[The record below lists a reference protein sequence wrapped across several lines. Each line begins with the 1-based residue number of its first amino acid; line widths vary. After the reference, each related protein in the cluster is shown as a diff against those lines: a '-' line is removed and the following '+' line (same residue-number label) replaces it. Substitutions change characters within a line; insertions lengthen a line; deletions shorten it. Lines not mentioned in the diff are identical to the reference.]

1 MSRRELTERISLEV
15 RRSQNRTDAYDEAVA
30 DALGVNRTDMRCI
43 DVLDQEGRMTAG
55 RLASLTG
62 LTTGAITTV
71 IDRLERAGFA
81 RRVRDE
87 RDRRRVHVELTEL
100 ARQKSWEF
108 YEPLAVLA
116 QKLYSRYTIEQL
128 ELVLDF
134 LENAAVLAED
144 TLTELRRR
152 LGQSG

>member
-1 MSRRELTERISLEV
+1 
-15 RRSQNRTDAYDEAVA
+15 
-30 DALGVNRTDMRCI
+30 MRCI

-81 RRVRDE
+81 QRVRDE

-116 QKLYSRYTIEQL
+116 QKLYARYTVEQL

>member
-15 RRSQNRTDAYDEAVA
+15 RRSQNRTDAYDEAVG

-81 RRVRDE
+81 QRVRDE

-116 QKLYSRYTIEQL
+116 QKLYARYTVEQL